1 MRRFIFCRFIKTL
14 LYREKNLCLSI
25 IVLFSYSTIFS
36 QNWQLIWEDDF
47 NGTSLDNTK
56 WGHDIGTGSQYGI
69 WGWGNGELQFYQS
82 QNTTLDNGIAK
93 ITVKEEPA
101 GLVDSWG
108 NSFYYSSSKIT
119 TKGIFDFRYGK
130 VEARIKSLD
139 GEGFWPAFWLLPTG
153 GSWPCDG
160 EIDIM
165 EQWGNNYLTNN
176 STGAAHLGDCPYSQS
191 AHFYQNFSMY
201 ISSGSFAD
209 DFHTYSIIWTED
221 TIKWLVDENEV
232 FYITPDSYTS
242 IPAQNYWPFNSNQ
255 WYLMINLAI
264 SQSGPNANTVF
275 PNQMEIDY
283 VRVYQENTTSIINAN
298 KNENIIYPNPTNN
311 YLNLK
316 GKDFKFIRI
325 YNIEGRLILDKIL
338 CDNKRIDVGHLDSG
352 MYLVE
357 LEDSSGIKTNKK
369 IIIN

>member
-1 MRRFIFCRFIKTL
+1 MKRII
-14 LYREKNLCLSI
+14 LSI
-25 IVLFSYSTIFS
+25 IFVALYATSFS

-47 NGTSLDNTK
+47 NGNILDSTK
-56 WGHDIGTGSQYGI
+56 WTHDIGTGSQYGM

-82 QNTTLDNGIAK
+82 QNTTINNGIAT
-93 ITVKEEPA
+93 IIVKEEPN

-108 NSFYYSSSKIT
+108 NSSYYSSSKLT

-130 VEARIKSLD
+130 VEARVKSLD

-165 EQWGNNYLTNN
+165 EQWGNNYLTNS

-191 AHFYQNFSMY
+191 AHFYQSFSMY

-264 SQSGPNANTVF
+264 SQSGPNANTVL

-283 VRVYQENTTSIINAN
+283 VRVYQENLTSTNVVSKDNAMVL
-298 KNENIIYPNPTNN
+298 PNPASN
-311 YLNLK
+311 YFSVNSQEFNHLKLYNLE
-316 GKDFKFIRI
+316 GKLLLERDD
-325 YNIEGRLILDKIL
+325 LSDKI
-338 CDNKRIDVGHLDSG
+338 IDVSELYYGV
-352 MYLVE
+352 YLLE
-357 LEDSSGIKTNKK
+357 LENKVGLKRYEK
-369 IIIN
+369 IIIQ